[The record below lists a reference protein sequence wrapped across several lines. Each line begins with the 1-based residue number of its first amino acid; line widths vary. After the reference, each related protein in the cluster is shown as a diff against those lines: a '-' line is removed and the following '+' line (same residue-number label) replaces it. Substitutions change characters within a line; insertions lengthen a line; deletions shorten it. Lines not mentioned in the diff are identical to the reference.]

1 MNLMQALVGLTSDLL
16 GDQLGSKVE
25 TKAAKTQAKVAEAE
39 VEVMK
44 VAATHEAGW
53 KKIMAQGSQNSFK
66 E

>member
-1 MNLMQALVGLTSDLL
+1 M
-16 GDQLGSKVE
+16 GSKVE